1 MYSVLVADDNSNIQK
16 MVSLALKD
24 EGIDVVAVGNGEAA
38 VRHLKDSLPDLILA
52 DIFMPARNGYE
63 VCEFVKR
70 DERLQHIPVILLVGA
85 FDPLD
90 DEEVRR
96 VRADGVLKKPFVPPE
111 PLIALVKSTLERVP
125 PRKPAPEAAAPPPES
140 SPAPPGPLAELP
152 VPPPEEPEEQLYRA
166 PAFSMAE
173 ESPLAFGTLLESP
186 PEPPEPP
193 ATRDGRAMIGARGIP
208 DDDVAAAQLESTG
221 YFAMDAP
228 SLAPAE
234 PPTGEAALQ
243 ESPEPPS
250 PLPGPFAES
259 AWTPAPPAEEP
270 RRAEE
275 PAAPAEAAPP
285 ALEWPVAEEGSWPP
299 PPAHAPAAARDESEL
314 PGSIELLEPVMRSVP
329 PAPPPAAETFA
340 PPQSEPPREERCAA
354 PAQPDPAV
362 VEAIVEKVVERLRPQ
377 LDEVARDIL
386 RPVAEAMLQR
396 ELDKVSDR
404 SRN

>member
-96 VRADGVLKKPFVPPE
+96 VRADGVLKKPFVPPD

-125 PRKPAPEAAAPPPES
+125 RREPPPAAAPTPPEP
-140 SPAPPGPLAELP
+140 PAAPLAELP
-152 VPPPEEPEEQLYRA
+152 VPEPEEPEEQPYRA
-166 PAFSMAE
+166 PAFSMTE

-186 PEPPEPP
+186 PEPPAPP
-193 ATRDGRAMIGARGIP
+193 AARDDSELLGARGLP

-221 YFAMDAP
+221 YFAMDTP
-228 SLAPAE
+228 SLAEPAAE
-234 PPTGEAALQ
+234 M
-243 ESPEPPS
+243 SPEPPS

-270 RRAEE
+270 LRAEE

-299 PPAHAPAAARDESEL
+299 PPAAEPPAHTPAVAKDEPEL
-314 PGSIELLEPVMRSVP
+314 PGSIELLEPVMRSLP
-329 PAPPPAAETFA
+329 PAPVESAPPPAAEASA
-340 PPQSEPPREERCAA
+340 PPQPEPPREQRYAA